1 MFSSGLISM
10 MSGFDLIQSCFLFL
24 LMVVCFPVFDLFG
37 GLRSFVFRAID
48 VRFGYF
54 TALNCALFQLLVF
67 LLVVFAL
74 GLAAGA
80 QWDNA
85 SLNLLLKS

>member
-1 MFSSGLISM
+1 
-10 MSGFDLIQSCFLFL
+10 MSGFDLIQFCFLFL
-24 LMVVCFPVFDLFG
+24 LVVLCFLFELFG
-37 GLRSFVFRAID
+37 GLRCFVFRAID

-67 LLVVFAL
+67 LLVVFTL